1 MADVGQVYYRVI
13 DTVSG
18 EYVSSAGIDIYKNI
32 VTQFAGAK
40 QFNKIGI
47 QAPPGTRLVLNDS
60 KTIMVGRTGIYELDD
75 DIAVISLYFVR
86 PRKYELDTVASE
98 QARQAGMQGINTANT
113 KRQTSLNSLAAQYP
127 KVPTEKSDSAYDL
140 YWGRYQ
146 DIQSTYMTDYKT
158 ALNKFNT
165 GNNGI
170 YKLPNEKNI
179 DAPENFEE
187 LQNVTVDFIYT

>member
-13 DTVSG
+13 DPLSG
-18 EYVSSAGIDIYKNI
+18 EYVSSAGIDIYTNI
-32 VTQFAGAK
+32 VPQFSGAK

-75 DIAVISLYFVR
+75 DIAIISMYFVR
-86 PRKYELDTVASE
+86 PRKYELDNVASE
-98 QARQAGMQGINTANT
+98 QARQAGMQGINAANT
-113 KRQTSLNSLAAQYP
+113 KRQSALNTLSSQYP
-127 KVPTEKSDSAYDL
+127 VAPTDKNNSAYDI
-140 YWGRYQ
+140 YWGSYQ
-146 DIQSTYMTDYKT
+146 DIQTTYMSEYKA

-179 DAPENFEE
+179 NAPENFEE